1 MKAMNVTEPGNYAF
15 DIGNAANKL
24 MSDTNY
30 WTDDS
35 RYKKERDGMV
45 AGLTQVEKGPD
56 PIEVAMAALDI
67 MQSVTPKNRYM
78 VTETVGQAD
87 ATVRRQIS
95 KMLELNN
102 GQVHQFDRAK
112 LIEMLD
118 EEIDKDPKNKA
129 AAK

>member
-1 MKAMNVTEPGNYAF
+1 
-15 DIGNAANKL
+15 
-24 MSDTNY
+24 
-30 WTDDS
+30 
-35 RYKKERDGMV
+35 MV

-56 PIEVAMAALDI
+56 PIDVAMAALDI
-67 MQSVTPKNRYM
+67 MQSVTPKIRYM

-87 ATVRRQIS
+87 ASVRPQIS

-102 GQVHQFDRAK
+102 GQVQQFDRAK

-118 EEIDKDPKNKA
+118 EEIDKDSKNKA